1 MNKVV
6 GVALAGVALYGLI
19 RLLKMQSVSLRIPS
33 PCPQRGHFLFGDEP
47 GLPERIPKIK
57 NARNEVP
64 AWAVNARTS
73 PFGMSERSEDNPSLS
88 AKYSPRLS
96 ELCNSGNYA
105 LFLFFF
111 RPF

>member
-1 MNKVV
+1 MPPT
-6 GVALAGVALYGLI
+6 GAFFI
-19 RLLKMQSVSLRIPS
+19 W
-33 PCPQRGHFLFGDEP
+33 DEL

-88 AKYSPRLS
+88 ADRLS
-96 ELCNSGNYA
+96 KTV
-105 LFLFFF
+105 
-111 RPF
+111 

>member
-88 AKYSPRLS
+88 ADRLS
-96 ELCNSGNYA
+96 KTV
-105 LFLFFF
+105 
-111 RPF
+111 